1 MSREDS
7 PARATDAAIQ
17 GGGLASVPSPA
28 EADEDYWNVLIDEKE
43 AARFLGVKD
52 RFMQNR
58 RQHGGGAQYI
68 VISSR
73 CIRYRRRD
81 LKAFADAR
89 LRTSTSDPG
98 QDAVDMKRGNA
109 PAAGQRVMGGHR
121 GGAGDMS
128 TPATRRNAIHGVNE
142 SGQP

>member
-1 MSREDS
+1 MSLKHS

-17 GGGLASVPSPA
+17 GGGLAPVPSPA
-28 EADEDYWNVLIDEKE
+28 EANEDYWNVLIDEKE
-43 AARFLGVKD
+43 AARFVGLKD

-58 RQHGGGAQYI
+58 RQHGGGPQYI

-81 LKAFADAR
+81 LKAWADAR

-98 QDAVDMKRGNA
+98 QEC
-109 PAAGQRVMGGHR
+109 GGHEKTKR
-121 GGAGDMS
+121 ASGR
-128 TPATRRNAIHGVNE
+128 PARYGRA
-142 SGQP
+142 

>member
-1 MSREDS
+1 MSLEHS

-43 AARFLGVKD
+43 AARFLDVKD

-68 VISSR
+68 VISSG
-73 CIRYRRRD
+73 CIRYRRLELR
-81 LKAFADAR
+81 AWADAR
-89 LRTSTSDPG
+89 LRTSTSDVG
-98 QDAVDMKRGNA
+98 
-109 PAAGQRVMGGHR
+109 
-121 GGAGDMS
+121 
-128 TPATRRNAIHGVNE
+128 
-142 SGQP
+142 